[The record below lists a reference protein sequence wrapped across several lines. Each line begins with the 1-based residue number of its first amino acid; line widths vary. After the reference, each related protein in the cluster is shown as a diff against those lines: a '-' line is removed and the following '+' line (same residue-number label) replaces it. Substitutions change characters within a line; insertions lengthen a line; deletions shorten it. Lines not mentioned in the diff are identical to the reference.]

1 MKYILEVYPPDD
13 PKTPDRIFSSDAPFG
28 SIHKGDLF
36 NAVISPQMT
45 WRVTEVE
52 HIVWGGPDLM
62 SHKIMIHTEAAK
74 ASY

>member
-1 MKYILEVYPPDD
+1 MKYILEVYGPDD
-13 PKTPDRIFSSDAPFG
+13 PKTPDRVFSSDAPFG

-36 NAVISPQMT
+36 NPVINPQET

-52 HIVWGGPDLM
+52 HIVWGKPGEV